1 MKIKTPVDIFQE
13 KVRCLRDA
21 MKNRLHRFKS
31 HFFYK
36 RKWVIFNVVFLT
48 ISASSYAQNHTPA
61 ETTDHGSRHTQ
72 TLRKLSSLA
81 ENGDRDVQFNLGR
94 IYLRGKETPQDYQAA
109 RKWFMRAAEQED
121 AGAQYNLGSIYKNGQ
136 GIQQDCKKAFFW
148 YKKAAAKLYAPAQY
162 ALGKLYSSGCGVPQ
176 NPYIATEWFRKAA
189 YNGIPE
195 AQFQMGYRYFTGSGI
210 RSDKN
215 KAYEWLEKAARQNNR
230 SAIRVLKANFA
241 LENMRNSPVLK

>member
-1 MKIKTPVDIFQE
+1 
-13 KVRCLRDA
+13 

-81 ENGDRDVQFNLGR
+81 ENGDRDAQFNLG
-94 IYLRGKETPQDYQAA
+94 
-109 RKWFMRAAEQED
+109 
-121 AGAQYNLGSIYKNGQ
+121 NIYKNGQ

-241 LENMRNSPVLK
+241 SENMRNSPVLK